1 MQVEN
6 KENKSEK
13 KDLSVK
19 IEQKSFLD
27 QYPQINNM
35 TKELSHNKNFNTV
48 GFESIIKYFLEN
60 WAKQEDIVKYWKDF
74 FNNLLPQYYDLFNV
88 SAPSIILNDFNK
100 IIKEETNET
109 KEETKENKQVEIK
122 LAMFNISS
130 LYQFIPTEFKPDIN
144 SVEFQ
149 DFKNQNLSKVQD
161 KLTSTSISI
170 DEYMS
175 NRYTAQKLS
184 QSSATTT
191 NKYEFIKSFNQLN
204 KLLNIDIQIPLIS
217 SEKPDF
223 KPLPDS
229 LDDFQSKPDKILAL
243 SSVQDYIK
251 TSPEILTDIDIS
263 QQDFIKFY
271 ADKIPQQIINI
282 LSQNK
287 LDQNLIQYFNIS
299 DLNSKTW
306 ILDKSKISQI
316 TDQNL
321 LTQLQQISSS
331 IITNFTTQWKKEI
344 LTITNKSIKEKIMSS
359 VFRWISDFFDITNDN
374 IENFASDFKL
384 DFNQDLNLT
393 NNIINIK
400 WQINWS
406 YVWLHYDLINWKLSM
421 DDVVSF
427 DPINK
432 LYKLW
437 NQSWSLLAIP
447 INLPELND
455 FQSDALKFNYKNLA
469 KKSENLDLY
478 QAYLNK
484 QLWWVFDWKF
494 THKQLNQYY
503 IRQLN
508 EKNLAVQSW
517 LSYMFN
523 NFKWSVWVDPSF
535 DFYWSQ
541 TIAFTQDLHPDHFR
555 LIKIIDDSF
564 DYYNKSDNFLQIRNL
579 FEKFNMLINTQW
591 VKQWNKWEELINKL
605 FNDGE
610 MSASANAWKSMWN
623 KWNFNYLRFY
633 DLISKSKWDAQII
646 DIDILENVINVLDK
660 WEKFTDKDNKKKFNS
675 SFRDQY
681 EKITNDSDENLAK
694 ELKSIN

>member
-1 MQVEN
+1 
-6 KENKSEK
+6 
-13 KDLSVK
+13 
-19 IEQKSFLD
+19 LD
-27 QYPQINNM
+27 Q
-35 TKELSHNKNFNTV
+35 K
-48 GFESIIKYFLEN
+48 
-60 WAKQEDIVKYWKDF
+60 
-74 FNNLLPQYYDLFNV
+74 
-88 SAPSIILNDFNK
+88 
-100 IIKEETNET
+100 
-109 KEETKENKQVEIK
+109 
-122 LAMFNISS
+122 
-130 LYQFIPTEFKPDIN
+130 
-144 SVEFQ
+144 
-149 DFKNQNLSKVQD
+149 
-161 KLTSTSISI
+161 
-170 DEYMS
+170 
-175 NRYTAQKLS
+175 
-184 QSSATTT
+184 
-191 NKYEFIKSFNQLN
+191 
-204 KLLNIDIQIPLIS
+204 
-217 SEKPDF
+217 
-223 KPLPDS
+223 
-229 LDDFQSKPDKILAL
+229 
-243 SSVQDYIK
+243 
-251 TSPEILTDIDIS
+251 
-263 QQDFIKFY
+263 
-271 ADKIPQQIINI
+271 
-282 LSQNK
+282 
-287 LDQNLIQYFNIS
+287 LIQYFNIS

-306 ILDKSKISQI
+306 ILDKSKIFQI

-321 LTQLQQISSS
+321 LNHLQQISSS
-331 IITNFTTQWKKEI
+331 IITKFAAQWKKEI

-393 NNIINIK
+393 NNTINIK

-406 YVWLHYDLINWKLSM
+406 YIWLHYDLINWKLSM
-421 DDVVSF
+421 DDIVSF

-437 NQSWSLLAIP
+437 NKSWSFLDIP
-447 INLPELND
+447 INLPTLND
-455 FQSDALKFNYKNLA
+455 FQSDALKFDYKNLA
-469 KKSENLDLY
+469 TKSENLDLY
-478 QAYLNK
+478 QADLNK
-484 QLWWVFDWKF
+484 QLWWVFNWKF

-564 DYYNKSDNFLQIRNL
+564 NYYNKSNNFLQIRNL

-605 FNDGE
+605 FNDRA
-610 MSASANAWKSMWN
+610 MSDSATAWKSMWN

-633 DLISKSKWDAQII
+633 DLISKSKWDSQII
-646 DIDILENVINVLDK
+646 DIDILENVVNILDK

-681 EKITNDSDENLAK
+681 EKITNNSDENL
-694 ELKSIN
+694 EIRLKSL

>member
-1 MQVEN
+1 M
-6 KENKSEK
+6 
-13 KDLSVK
+13 
-19 IEQKSFLD
+19 
-27 QYPQINNM
+27 
-35 TKELSHNKNFNTV
+35 
-48 GFESIIKYFLEN
+48 
-60 WAKQEDIVKYWKDF
+60 
-74 FNNLLPQYYDLFNV
+74 FNV

-299 DLNSKTW
+299 DLNSKT
-306 ILDKSKISQI
+306 
-316 TDQNL
+316 
-321 LTQLQQISSS
+321 
-331 IITNFTTQWKKEI
+331 
-344 LTITNKSIKEKIMSS
+344 
-359 VFRWISDFFDITNDN
+359 
-374 IENFASDFKL
+374 
-384 DFNQDLNLT
+384 
-393 NNIINIK
+393 
-400 WQINWS
+400 
-406 YVWLHYDLINWKLSM
+406 
-421 DDVVSF
+421 
-427 DPINK
+427 
-432 LYKLW
+432 
-437 NQSWSLLAIP
+437 
-447 INLPELND
+447 
-455 FQSDALKFNYKNLA
+455 
-469 KKSENLDLY
+469 
-478 QAYLNK
+478 
-484 QLWWVFDWKF
+484 
-494 THKQLNQYY
+494 
-503 IRQLN
+503 
-508 EKNLAVQSW
+508 
-517 LSYMFN
+517 
-523 NFKWSVWVDPSF
+523 
-535 DFYWSQ
+535 
-541 TIAFTQDLHPDHFR
+541 
-555 LIKIIDDSF
+555 
-564 DYYNKSDNFLQIRNL
+564 
-579 FEKFNMLINTQW
+579 
-591 VKQWNKWEELINKL
+591 
-605 FNDGE
+605 
-610 MSASANAWKSMWN
+610 
-623 KWNFNYLRFY
+623 
-633 DLISKSKWDAQII
+633 
-646 DIDILENVINVLDK
+646 
-660 WEKFTDKDNKKKFNS
+660 
-675 SFRDQY
+675 
-681 EKITNDSDENLAK
+681 
-694 ELKSIN
+694 